1 MQYTTE
7 DYEQLYGRRSGDLS
21 PEKMSIWRGL
31 VLLSWFFALLA
42 AAGLLT
48 GCDDGQ
54 AATVTASLEREAS
67 QRKELRPDQF
77 SHPLGPCDLTL
88 RETVGGVLMRP
99 EQCWRRK

>member
-42 AAGLLT
+42 AAGILT

-54 AATVTASLEREAS
+54 AATVTASLEREAR
-67 QRKELRPDQF
+67 QRAACERNTRVAVAALNGWRIQEGDV
-77 SHPLGPCDLTL
+77 
-88 RETVGGVLMRP
+88 TVSCKRV
-99 EQCWRRK
+99 KS